1 MREGRTRAVARLRAA
16 VPVQPFARALLL
28 RGVFLWFGVRCTLLA
43 VAISPFVAIPQAVF
57 ATMPG
62 RSWGGVFPSLR
73 TVLFVLAGVGV
84 LALLEARRRN
94 EIVLLAN
101 LGVGRSAIVVLSVL
115 PAAALELLLAL
126 IPQLVSIPGS

>member
-1 MREGRTRAVARLRAA
+1 MARLRAA

-43 VAISPFVAIPQAVF
+43 VAISPFVPIPQPVF
-57 ATMPG
+57 TTMPG
-62 RSWGGVFPSLR
+62 RSWGSVFPSLR
-73 TVLFVLAGVGV
+73 TVLFVLAGVGL

-115 PAAALELLLAL
+115 PAAVLEVLVAL
-126 IPQLVSIPGS
+126 IRQLVSIPGS